1 MAKPKPLPP
10 VETLREH
17 FSYDPETGVL
27 SLKKSFNHNGL
38 RVGQPLGYKN
48 TEGYLRFSFK
58 GERYLVHRVIWVL
71 MTGEEPVQEIDH
83 INRDK
88 ADNRWC
94 NLRACSKTQNRANRE
109 TWGKYL
115 PGAHKNSIG
124 TTWTSSGNGKRLGNF
139 ATEKEAHDAY
149 VKWHREQYGEF
160 SVYAVPSLTPGP
172 ACG

>member
-48 TEGYLRFSFK
+48 SQGYLRICFR
-58 GERYLVHRVIWVL
+58 GERYLVHRIVWTL

-83 INRDK
+83 ANRNK

-94 NLRACSKTQNRANRE
+94 NLRACSEAQNRANRE
-109 TWGKYL
+109 SWGKHL
-115 PGAHKNSIG
+115 PGAHKSACGN
-124 TTWTSSGNGKRLGNF
+124 TWSTSGNGKYLGTF

-149 VKWHREQYGEF
+149 VKWHRERYGEF
-160 SVYAVPSLTPGP
+160 SVYA
-172 ACG
+172 